1 MFLQFSE
8 DKERIKYGDSVFL
21 ELQYCKAKRDTE
33 IKQLCAVHN
42 IRHWANDS
50 LYIYEGDTELFYSTY
65 ASLLGNAFYNN
76 GRSGKIDLCG
86 INYFTP
92 QDATSAAERI
102 KTEKPI
108 EYDIFLTWLQKGE
121 KYNGFYLLGL

>member
-1 MFLQFSE
+1 M
-8 DKERIKYGDSVFL
+8 
-21 ELQYCKAKRDTE
+21 ELQYCKAKRGTE
-33 IKQLCAVHN
+33 IKHLCAVHN

-50 LYIYEGDTELFYSTY
+50 LYIHDDDTELFYSTY
-65 ASLLGNAFYNN
+65 SSLLGNAFYNN

-108 EYDIFLTWLQKGE
+108 ECDIFLTWLQKGE

>member
-1 MFLQFSE
+1 M
-8 DKERIKYGDSVFL
+8 

-33 IKQLCAVHN
+33 IKHLYAVHN

-50 LYIYEGDTELFYSTY
+50 LYIYEGDTKVFYSAY
-65 ASLLGNAFYNN
+65 ASLLGEVFYNN
-76 GRSGKIDLCG
+76 GRRGKIDLCG

-121 KYNGFYLLGL
+121 KYNGFYLLEL